1 MRAASNSLDLD
12 EAAAGAPPS
21 APRAGSARGAAPDRR
36 RRVDHRVRADE
47 RLVLTPVQPTVT
59 LTRLQSGIGALT
71 IEAAVSAEVGDLRIG
86 CAYELDSE
94 LEMTVQMAQGN
105 RFAPPHAKRPV
116 LVASTDRFE
125 RVAIDLRQ
133 CRALRRLAVYAF
145 SEHRQPLRW
154 GGTLIVTSYGGAR
167 IEVPMESLQAGDVA
181 VLLSL
186 YQVRGEF
193 VLRAEMQTLYGGI
206 REACRAY
213 GYDKITWLDDRT
225 PVE

>member
-1 MRAASNSLDLD
+1 VSSSLDLD
-12 EAAAGAPPS
+12 EPAPTPPRAPAAAPADP
-21 APRAGSARGAAPDRR
+21 RR
-36 RRVDHRVRADE
+36 RRRTDQRVRSGE
-47 RLVLTPVQPTVT
+47 RFVLMPAEPTVT
-59 LTRLQSGIGALT
+59 LTRLQSGIGTLT

-86 CAYELDSE
+86 CAYELESD
-94 LEMTVQMAQGN
+94 LEMTVQMADGN

-116 LVASTDRFE
+116 LVAGKERFE
-125 RVAIDLRQ
+125 RIGIDLRQ
-133 CRALRRLAVYAF
+133 CRSLRRLIVYAF
-145 SEHRQPLRW
+145 SEHRQPLAW
-154 GGTLIVTSYGGAR
+154 GGTLIVTTYGGAR
-167 IEVPMESLQAGDVA
+167 VELPLESLQAGDVA

-193 VLRAEMQTLYGGI
+193 TLRAEMQTLYGDV